1 MGWKHQRS
9 HPRHPPQTIYAR
21 RQPSASVPSLQLG
34 CEVACQLPSHRTSSA
49 QQCYELWRRHAVDGF
64 IWDARWQTARVCEFR
79 TTQTQREQLPEK
91 VLADAAQTDKAF
103 SHSTEWQTWEWGG
116 RVRRAS
122 LPSLLYWT
130 NRRCRDLHLSSAL
143 QSCFSKLTQ
152 KSRLQGHTCTN
163 SINTV
168 MHTKH
173 HNCHPCS
180 CLLPSTLLTQEPK
193 FHWSCISLARSTQ
206 II

>member
-79 TTQTQREQLPEK
+79 TTQTQRERLPEK

-103 SHSTEWQTWEWGG
+103 SHSTEWQTWEWGA
-116 RVRRAS
+116 RVCQVYCTEQTEGAVTYIYQARSNPASLNWCRRADFKG
-122 LPSLLYWT
+122 T
-130 NRRCRDLHLSSAL
+130 RA
-143 QSCFSKLTQ
+143 Q
-152 KSRLQGHTCTN
+152 
-163 SINTV
+163 TV
-168 MHTKH
+168 
-173 HNCHPCS
+173 
-180 CLLPSTLLTQEPK
+180 
-193 FHWSCISLARSTQ
+193 
-206 II
+206 